1 MTDLAS
7 MNGQFPSSAPPTPA
21 PTPSGPVHRDAHVL
35 AGINRILQ
43 EALRA
48 STEEEL
54 GQLCLEVAEDLTGA
68 EFSFFG
74 ERRESHDRLDHIAIS
89 ERGWAAYGGDDPD
102 FKQRQLPNGMKIHG
116 IFGQVILQDRSLIV
130 NDPASHPDRVGT
142 PDGHPGLRNFLGVP
156 LRRDGE
162 TFAMFALGNHPTGF
176 TERERAIAEELAP
189 AIVQALL
196 RKRAEM
202 ASRASERRLRS
213 LIEGIPQLVWT
224 ATREGQWTWASAQ
237 WVAMTGLSV
246 EESLCDGW
254 LAAVHPEDREAA
266 RRFWESASE
275 NGNLGMEGRLRHAQ
289 TGRYRWFKTRATPVH
304 DDHGRIVEW
313 FGTSTD
319 IDTLRRLRE
328 RQETLVAELQHR
340 VRNILTIVRSI
351 FTRTVESGGP
361 IDEISDHFRGRL
373 DSLARTQVVA
383 TQTRSGKVDLENL
396 IRDELLGVGAIED
409 DRLSIEGPDVALPA
423 DTAESIG
430 LAIHELTTNA
440 LKYGAL
446 RHPTGRLSI
455 AWGIEHKSNNKCE
468 LIVKWDE
475 TGVPAMPVPPVRQGF
490 GTELIREALP
500 YGLGARTR
508 LDFRGGGVL
517 CVVSLPW
524 HVDNADPVNRSAEG

>member
-1 MTDLAS
+1 MTELAS
-7 MNGQFPSSAPPTPA
+7 LQGQTTLPAPPD
-21 PTPSGPVHRDAHVL
+21 GPVPHDAHVL

-43 EALRA
+43 EALGA

-54 GQLCLEVAEDLTGA
+54 GRLCLEVAEDLTGA
-68 EFSFFG
+68 AFSFFG
-74 ERRESHDRLDHIAIS
+74 ERRTSQDRLDHIAIS
-89 ERGWAAYGGDDPD
+89 ERGWTAYSGADPE
-102 FKQRQLPNGMKIHG
+102 FLQRQLPDDMRIHG
-116 IFGQVILQDRSLIV
+116 IFGQVILQDRSMIV

-142 PDGHPGLRNFLGVP
+142 PEGHPPLRNFLGVP

-162 TFAMFALGNHPTGF
+162 TFAMFALGNHPIGF
-176 TERERAIAEELAP
+176 TDRERAIAEELAP

-196 RKRAEM
+196 SKRAEV
-202 ASRASERRLRS
+202 ASRASQRRLLT

-224 ATREGQWTWASAQ
+224 ATRHGQWTWVSPQ
-237 WVAMTGLSV
+237 WVEMTGLSV
-246 EESLCDGW
+246 EQSLGDGW
-254 LAAVHPEDREAA
+254 LAAVHPDDREAA
-266 RRFWESASE
+266 RRFWDGAPERGDLA
-275 NGNLGMEGRLRHAQ
+275 MEGRLRHRQ
-289 TGRYRWFKTRATPVH
+289 SGRYRWFKTRATPVR
-304 DDHGRIVEW
+304 DDHGHIVEW

-351 FTRTVESGGP
+351 FTRTVENGGP
-361 IDEISDHFRGRL
+361 IDEIADHFRGRL

-383 TQTRSGKVDLENL
+383 TQTRSGRVDLENL

-409 DRLSIEGPDVALPA
+409 DRLSIAGPDVALPA
-423 DTAESIG
+423 DTAESLG

-446 RHPTGRLSI
+446 RHSTGRLNI
-455 AWGIEHKSNNKCE
+455 AWHVEPTSNSKCE

-475 TGVPAMPVPPVRQGF
+475 TGVPAMPVPPTRQGF

-508 LDFRGGGVL
+508 LEFRGGGVL
-517 CVVSLPW
+517 CVITLPW
-524 HVDNADPVNRSAEG
+524 TSEEAEPANRSIEE

>member
-1 MTDLAS
+1 MTDLAPLDGHAWPPASPPGS
-7 MNGQFPSSAPPTPA
+7 MS
-21 PTPSGPVHRDAHVL
+21 RDAHVL

-54 GQLCLEVAEDLTGA
+54 GRLCLEVAEDLTGA
-68 EFSFFG
+68 AFSFFG
-74 ERRESHDRLDHIAIS
+74 ERRTSHDRLDHIAIS
-89 ERGWAAYGGDDPD
+89 ERGWRSYTGDDPD
-102 FKQRQLPNGMKIHG
+102 FSQRQLPNGMKIHG

-130 NDPASHPDRVGT
+130 NDPTSHPSRVGL
-142 PDGHPGLRNFLGVP
+142 PDGHPALHNFLGVP

-196 RKRAEM
+196 RKRAEV
-202 ASRASERRLRS
+202 ASRASQRRLLT
-213 LIEGIPQLVWT
+213 LIGGIPQLVWT
-224 ATREGQWTWASAQ
+224 ATRDGQWTWASPQ

-246 EESLCDGW
+246 EESLGHGW
-254 LAAVHPEDREAA
+254 LVAVHPDDREAA
-266 RRFWESASE
+266 RRFWAEASDR
-275 NGNLGMEGRLRHAQ
+275 GDLAMEGRLRQ
-289 TGRYRWFKTRATPVH
+289 GQIGRYRWFKTRATPVH
-304 DDHGRIVEW
+304 DDHGAIVEW

-319 IDTLRRLRE
+319 IDDLRRLRE

-383 TQTRSGKVDLENL
+383 TQTRSGRVDLENL

-409 DRLSIEGPDVALPA
+409 ERLSIGGPDVALAA
-423 DTAESIG
+423 DTAESVG

-446 RHPTGRLSI
+446 RHAGGRLSI
-455 AWGIEHKSNNKCE
+455 TWKIEPKSDCKCE

-500 YGLGARTR
+500 YGLGARTS
-508 LDFRGGGVL
+508 LEFRGGGVL
-517 CVVSLPW
+517 CVMSLPLPG
-524 HVDNADPVNRSAEG
+524 DDAGLSNRSAEG

>member
-1 MTDLAS
+1 MPH
-7 MNGQFPSSAPPTPA
+7 G
-21 PTPSGPVHRDAHVL
+21 AHVL

-54 GQLCLEVAEDLTGA
+54 GQLCLAVAEDLTGA
-68 EFSFFG
+68 AFSFFG
-74 ERRESHDRLDHIAIS
+74 ERRTSHDRLDHIAIS
-89 ERGWAAYGGDDPD
+89 ERGWAAYHGDDPEYTN
-102 FKQRQLPNGMKIHG
+102 RQLPNGMKIQG
-116 IFGQVILQDRSLIV
+116 IFGQVILQDRSMIV
-130 NDPASHPDRVGT
+130 NDPANHPDRVGL
-142 PDGHPGLRNFLGVP
+142 PEGHPSLHNFLGVP

-196 RKRAEM
+196 RKRAEI
-202 ASRASERRLRS
+202 ASRASQRRLLS

-224 ATREGQWTWASAQ
+224 ATKDGQWTWASPQ

-246 EESLCDGW
+246 EESLGHGW
-254 LAAVHPEDREAA
+254 LAAVHPDDREAA
-266 RRFWESASE
+266 RRFWEGAGE
-275 NGNLGMEGRLRHAQ
+275 RGKLAMEGRLRHAQ
-289 TGRYRWFKTRATPVH
+289 SGRYRWFKTRATPVR
-304 DDHGRIVEW
+304 DDHGAIVEW

-351 FTRTVESGGP
+351 FTRTVDSGGP

-383 TQTRSGKVDLENL
+383 TQTRSGRVDLENL

-409 DRLSIEGPDVALPA
+409 ERLSIEGPDVSLPA
-423 DTAESIG
+423 DTAESMG

-446 RHPTGRLSI
+446 RHATGRLSI
-455 AWGIEHKSNNKCE
+455 AWAIELKSNGKCE

-475 TGVPAMPVPPVRQGF
+475 TGVPTMPVPPVRQGF

-517 CVVSLPW
+517 CVITLPW
-524 HVDNADPVNRSAEG
+524 NADDADPPNRSTVG

>member
-1 MTDLAS
+1 MTELAS
-7 MNGQFPSSAPPTPA
+7 LHGQTTLSEP
-21 PTPSGPVHRDAHVL
+21 PSGPVPRDAHVL

-54 GQLCLEVAEDLTGA
+54 GRLCLEVAEDLTGA
-68 EFSFFG
+68 AFSFFG
-74 ERRESHDRLDHIAIS
+74 ERRDSLDRLDHIAIS
-89 ERGWAAYGGDDPD
+89 ERGWAAYAGDNPD
-102 FKQRQLPNGMKIHG
+102 YKARRLPNGMQIHG
-116 IFGQVILQDRSLIV
+116 IFGQVILQDRSMIV
-130 NDPASHPDRVGT
+130 NDPASHPARVGT
-142 PDGHPGLRNFLGVP
+142 PEGHPSLRNFLGVP

-162 TFAMFALGNHPTGF
+162 TFAMIALGNHPTGF
-176 TERERAIAEELAP
+176 TEREKAIIEELAP

-196 RKRAEM
+196 TKRAEI
-202 ASRASERRLRS
+202 ASRASQRRLLT

-224 ATREGQWTWASAQ
+224 ATRDGQWTWVSQQ
-237 WVAMTGLSV
+237 WVAATGLSV
-246 EESLCDGW
+246 EESLGHGW
-254 LAAVHPEDREAA
+254 LAAVHPDDRDAA
-266 RRFWESASE
+266 RRFWDGAGEEAGE
-275 NGNLGMEGRLRHAQ
+275 HGDLAMEGRLRHVE
-289 TGRYRWFKTRATPVH
+289 TGRYRWYKTRATPVR

-351 FTRTVESGGP
+351 FTRTVENGGP
-361 IDEISDHFRGRL
+361 LDEIADHFRGRL

-383 TQTRSGKVDLENL
+383 TQTRSGRVDLENL

-423 DTAESIG
+423 DTAESLG

-446 RHPTGRLSI
+446 RHPAGRLHI
-455 AWGIEHKSNNKCE
+455 AWHLEHGSNGKCE

-475 TGVPAMPVPPVRQGF
+475 TGVPAMPVPPARQGF

-517 CVVSLPW
+517 CVITLPW
-524 HVDNADPVNRSAEG
+524 INDEADTLNRSTEG

>member
-1 MTDLAS
+1 MTELAS
-7 MNGQFPSSAPPTPA
+7 LQGQTTLSAPPNGLVP
-21 PTPSGPVHRDAHVL
+21 HDAHVL

-54 GQLCLEVAEDLTGA
+54 GRLCLEVAEDLTGA
-68 EFSFFG
+68 AFSFFG
-74 ERRESHDRLDHIAIS
+74 ERRDSHDRLDHIAIS
-89 ERGWAAYGGDDPD
+89 ERGWAAYTGNDPD
-102 FKQRQLPNGMKIHG
+102 YSRRLLPDGMKIHG
-116 IFGQVILQDRSLIV
+116 IFGQVILQDRSMIV
-130 NDPASHPDRVGT
+130 NDPASHPDRIGT
-142 PDGHPGLRNFLGVP
+142 PEGHPTLRNFLGVP
-156 LRRDGE
+156 LRRDGQ

-196 RKRAEM
+196 RKRAEV
-202 ASRASERRLRS
+202 ASRASQRRLLT

-224 ATREGQWTWASAQ
+224 ATRDGQWTWASPQ
-237 WVAMTGLSV
+237 WVEMTGLSV
-246 EESLCDGW
+246 EQSMGHGW
-254 LAAVHPEDREAA
+254 LAAVHPNDREAA
-266 RRFWESASE
+266 RRFWADASE
-275 NGNLGMEGRLRHAQ
+275 RGDLAMEGQLRDAR
-289 TGRYRWFKTRATPVH
+289 TGRYRWFKTRATPVR
-304 DDHGRIVEW
+304 DDHGTIVEW

-351 FTRTVESGGP
+351 FTRTVENGGP
-361 IDEISDHFRGRL
+361 IDEIADHFRGRL

-383 TQTRSGKVDLENL
+383 TQTRSGRVDLENL

-409 DRLSIEGPDVALPA
+409 DRLSIEGPDVFLPA
-423 DTAESIG
+423 DTAESVG

-446 RHPTGRLSI
+446 RHPTGRLHI
-455 AWGIEHKSNNKCE
+455 AWHVEHISNSKCE

-517 CVVSLPW
+517 CVITLPW
-524 HVDNADPVNRSAEG
+524 ADEHVEAPNRSIEE

>member
-1 MTDLAS
+1 MNDLATL
-7 MNGQFPSSAPPTPA
+7 NGQAVPPTPQ
-21 PTPSGPVHRDAHVL
+21 PGSSGAAGLRDAHVL

-43 EALRA
+43 EALSA

-54 GQLCLEVAEDLTGA
+54 GKLCLTVAEDLTGA

-74 ERRESHDRLDHIAIS
+74 ERRTSHDRLDHIAIS
-89 ERGWAAYGGDDPD
+89 ERGWASYHAGDPD
-102 FKQRQLPNGMKIHG
+102 FSRNELPDELQIHG
-116 IFGQVILQDRSLIV
+116 IFGQVILQDRSVIV
-130 NDPASHPDRVGT
+130 NDPASHPSRVGL
-142 PDGHPGLRNFLGVP
+142 PDGHPVLHNFLGVP

-162 TFAMFALGNHPTGF
+162 TFAMVALGNHPTGF

-196 RKRAEM
+196 RKRAEV
-202 ASRASERRLRS
+202 ALCESQRRLS
-213 LIEGIPQLVWT
+213 TLIGGIPQLVWT
-224 ATREGQWTWASAQ
+224 ATQDGQWTWASPQ
-237 WVAMTGLSV
+237 WVALTGLSV
-246 EESLCDGW
+246 EKSLGHGW
-254 LAAVHPEDREAA
+254 LAAVHPDDRDAA
-266 RRFWESASE
+266 LRFWTEA
-275 NGNLGMEGRLRHAQ
+275 GRRGDLAMEGRIRHQQ
-289 TGRYRWFKTRATPVH
+289 TGRYRWFKTVATPVH

-319 IDTLRRLRE
+319 IDNLRRLRE

-340 VRNILTIVRSI
+340 VRNILTVVRSI

-361 IDEISDHFRGRL
+361 IDEIADHFRGRL
-373 DSLARTQVVA
+373 DALARTQVVA
-383 TQTRSGKVDLENL
+383 TQTRSGRVDLENL

-409 DRLSIEGPDVALPA
+409 ERLSIGGPDVALPA

-430 LAIHELTTNA
+430 LAMHELTTNA

-446 RHPTGRLSI
+446 RHPGGRLSI
-455 AWGIEHKSNNKCE
+455 AWHVEHASESKCE

-475 TGVPAMPVPPVRQGF
+475 TGVPAMPVLPVRQGF

-508 LDFRGGGVL
+508 LEFRGGGVL
-517 CVVSLPW
+517 CVISLPLNAE
-524 HVDNADPVNRSAEG
+524 DADPPNRSNEG

>member
-1 MTDLAS
+1 MTD
-7 MNGQFPSSAPPTPA
+7 SANQTPCPAAPKPPA
-21 PTPSGPVHRDAHVL
+21 DPVLRDAHVL

-68 EFSFFG
+68 AFSFFG
-74 ERRESHDRLDHIAIS
+74 EQHEASGRLDHIAIS
-89 ERGWAAYGGDDPD
+89 ERGWTAYSGDDPD
-102 FKQRQLPNGMKIHG
+102 FARRKLPNGLKIRG
-116 IFGQVILQDRSLIV
+116 IFGEVMLQDRTLIV
-130 NDPASHPDRVGT
+130 NEPETHPARVGM
-142 PDGHPGLRNFLGVP
+142 PDGHPVLRNFLGVP

-176 TERERAIAEELAP
+176 TEREQAIAEELAP

-196 RKRAEM
+196 RKRAEV
-202 ASRASERRLRS
+202 ASRASQRRLLT

-224 ATREGQWTWASAQ
+224 ATRDGQWTWASSQ
-237 WVAMTGLSV
+237 WVATTGLSV
-246 EESLCDGW
+246 EQSLGLGW
-254 LAAVHPEDREAA
+254 LAGVHPEDREAA
-266 RRFWESASE
+266 QRFWAKAG
-275 NGNLGMEGRLRHAQ
+275 NRGNLTMEGRLFHAES
-289 TGRYRWFKTRATPVH
+289 GRYRWYKTRATPVR
-304 DDHGRIVEW
+304 DDHGAIIEW

-319 IDTLRRLRE
+319 IDNLRRLQE

-351 FTRTVESGGP
+351 FTRTVEAGGP

-373 DSLARTQVVA
+373 DSLARTQIVA
-383 TQTRSGKVDLENL
+383 TQTLSGRVDLENL

-409 DRLSIEGPDVALPA
+409 ERLSIRGPDVTLPA
-423 DTAESIG
+423 YTAESIG

-446 RHPTGRLSI
+446 RHPSGRLAI
-455 AWGIEHKSNNKCE
+455 AWHVEPHSHGKCE

-475 TGVPAMPVPPVRQGF
+475 AGVPAMPVPPVREGF

-500 YGLGARTR
+500 YGLGARTD
-508 LDFRGGGVL
+508 LQFRGGGVL
-517 CVVSLPW
+517 CVISLPL
-524 HVDNADPVNRSAEG
+524 PVEDIGLLNRSAEG